1 MKILLIGEYS
11 NVHNTL
17 AEGLRMLGHEVT
29 VASNGDYWKNYPR
42 DIDLA
47 RRGGKLGGL
56 ALLAKVYKWL
66 PKWRNYDVVQLINP
80 VFLDLK
86 AERLFPIY
94 RYLKKHNKRLVLGA
108 MGIDWYWVH
117 GGTFRKPL
125 RYSDFNMGDTNRTDD
140 AAKREQDDWL
150 NTAKE
155 RLNRLIAEECD
166 GIAAILYENYVY
178 YEPYHSE
185 KLQYI
190 PLPIKFTG
198 NTNPPCTNDSVSPI
212 KVFIGISKGRSA
224 YKGTDIML
232 KAAEAVKQKY
242 PDRIELLKAEGV
254 PFDEYQHMM
263 DSSDIIMDQLYSYT
277 PAMNALLAMSKG
289 IICMGGGEPEH
300 YEFIGEKELR
310 PVINVEPSFESV
322 FHELE
327 QLVLHP
333 ERIPVL
339 KEQSVAYV
347 RKHHDY
353 LNVAKQYIE
362 FYQSIKK
369 ESCPDR

>member
-1 MKILLIGEYS
+1 MKILLLGEFS

-17 AEGLRMLGHEVT
+17 AEGLRALGHEVT

-47 RRGGKLGGL
+47 RRSGKIGGL
-56 ALLAKVYKWL
+56 ALMAKVYSLL

-80 VFLDLK
+80 VFMDLK

-108 MGIDWYWVH
+108 MGVDWYWVH
-117 GGTFRKPL
+117 EGTFRKPL
-125 RYSDFNMGDTNRTDD
+125 RYSDFNIGDTNRTDKD
-140 AAKREQDDWL
+140 AKKEQDDWL

-166 GIAAILYENYVY
+166 GIVAILYENYVY
-178 YEPYHSE
+178 YKPYHAE
-185 KLQYI
+185 KLQFI
-190 PLPIKFTG
+190 PLPIKFLG
-198 NTNPPCTNDSVSPI
+198 NTNSIGTKESVGPI
-212 KVFIGISKGRSA
+212 RVFIGISKGRSA

-232 KAAEAVKQKY
+232 KAAEGVQQKY
-242 PDRIELLKAEGV
+242 PDRIELLKAEGL
-254 PFDEYQHMM
+254 PFDEYQRMM
-263 DSSDIIMDQLYSYT
+263 DGSDIIMDQLYSYT

-289 IICMGGGEPEH
+289 IICMGGGEPES

-333 ERIPVL
+333 ERIPQL
-339 KEQSVAYV
+339 KEQSIAYV
-347 RKHHDY
+347 RKNHDY
-353 LNVAKQYIE
+353 LGVARQYAD
-362 FYQSIKK
+362 FYETLFQK
-369 ESCPDR
+369 

>member
-1 MKILLIGEYS
+1 MKILLLGEYS

-56 ALLAKVYKWL
+56 ALLAKVYRWL

-80 VFLDLK
+80 MFLDLK

-94 RYLKKHNKRLVLGA
+94 RYLKKHNKAIVLGA

-117 GGTFRKPL
+117 EGTFRKPL
-125 RYSDFNMGDTNRTDD
+125 RYGDFNIGKADKTDE
-140 AAKREQDDWL
+140 AAKREQHDWL
-150 NTAKE
+150 GTAKE

-166 GIAAILYENYVY
+166 GIAAILYENYIY
-178 YEPYHSE
+178 YQPYHAD
-185 KLQYI
+185 KTRFI
-190 PLPIKFTG
+190 PLPIKSTVPSK
-198 NTNPPCTNDSVSPI
+198 TEIHVSHEGPI
-212 KVFIGISKGRSA
+212 RVFIGISRGRSA

-232 KAAEAVKQKY
+232 KAAKNVQEKY
-242 PDRIELLKAEGV
+242 PDKIELKEAEGL
-254 PFDEYQHMM
+254 PFDEYQRTMEN
-263 DSSDIIMDQLYSYT
+263 SDVIMDQLYSYT

-289 IICMGGGEPEH
+289 IICMGGGEPEN
-300 YEFIGEKELR
+300 YEILGEDKLR
-310 PVINVEPSFESV
+310 PIINVEPTYESV

-333 ERIPVL
+333 ERVSRL
-339 KEQSVAYV
+339 KEESIAYV

-353 LNVAKQYIE
+353 LKVARQYAD
-362 FYQSIKK
+362 FYQSLFPKA
-369 ESCPDR
+369 